1 MPDPLL
7 RQSFAISRSIFA
19 GPLLAMLIPLTMHS
33 PAWSSTEISEDVHEK
48 CLKASDYLGCVEAQT
63 DGISLITTSKNVDR
77 FGLPTPGGAV
87 AHLRRDGT
95 ISYFFPNSVVA
106 IKNKNK
112 YGRYL
117 SWQYTYHYQDP
128 GTRSYWRPGT
138 FRCTGQGILRRCI
151 KTPSVFAR
159 GRPAGPRSDSWKVLG
174 DCVDYTAKW
183 EKDGGPWKS
192 VNGGRN
198 FESEKLEEALEVL
211 NGYCPKINQLKQ
223 SPRAI

>member
-1 MPDPLL
+1 MNRSIIARLL
-7 RQSFAISRSIFA
+7 LAISITTYVF
-19 GPLLAMLIPLTMHS
+19 S
-33 PAWSSTEISEDVHEK
+33 PVWASTEVSEDVHEK
-48 CLKASDYLGCVEAQT
+48 CLKAADYLGCVEAQT
-63 DGISLITTSKNVDR
+63 DGISPITTSKKVDR

-87 AHLRRDGT
+87 AHVRRDGE

-106 IKNKNK
+106 LKNKNK

-117 SWQYTYHYQDP
+117 SWQYTYHYNDP

-138 FRCTGQGILRRCI
+138 YRCTGQGIFRQCVQ
-151 KTPSVFAR
+151 TPSVFVR
-159 GRPAGPRSDSWKVLG
+159 GRPSGPRSDSWKVLG

-183 EKDGGPWKS
+183 EKDGEPWKS
-192 VNGGRN
+192 VNGGRK